1 VVFVD
6 MLKYSI
12 YAVGSGGA
20 KDSLVSEGNA

>member
-12 YAVGSGGA
+12 YTVGSGGA
-20 KDSLVSEGNA
+20 KDSLVSEGYA